1 MTVWSVNMTMVT
13 IVRSVMPANAVTP
26 RARAAERTRDAL
38 IDAGFPLAE
47 TTGLE
52 GLTADAVVQAA
63 GVSKGTFFH
72 HFGDRT
78 SYLVALHRRFHDRI
92 LDEAQSVVASMA
104 PGPDRLAAASRTYLD
119 ACLRH
124 RGVRALILEA
134 RGMLPIQEE
143 IVRRSTIT
151 TEFLAIDFVA
161 MGWPNPRAA
170 ARLWIATTAECALIE
185 LDAGRADPAAR
196 AALLR
201 FVGVG
206 AAPARRKAK

>member
-1 MTVWSVNMTMVT
+1 MS
-13 IVRSVMPANAVTP
+13 ANAVTA

-38 IDAGFPLAE
+38 IDAGFPLSE

-52 GLTADAVVQAA
+52 GLTADAVVAA
-63 GVSKGTFFH
+63 VGVSKGTFFH

-92 LDEAQSVVASMA
+92 FDEAQSVVASMA
-104 PGPDRLAAASRTYLD
+104 PGPDRLAVASRTYLD

-134 RGMLPIQEE
+134 RGVLPIQEE

-151 TEFLAIDFVA
+151 NEFLAIDFVA

-201 FVGVG
+201 FVGVD

>member
-1 MTVWSVNMTMVT
+1 
-13 IVRSVMPANAVTP
+13 MPANAPTA
-26 RARAAERTRDAL
+26 RAQAAERTREAL

-52 GLTADAVVQAA
+52 GLTADAVVTAA
-63 GVSKGTFFH
+63 GVSKGTFFN

-92 LDEAQSVVASMA
+92 FDEAQSVVASMT

-143 IVRRSTIT
+143 IARRTT
-151 TEFLAIDFVA
+151 MHTEFLAIDFVA
-161 MGWPNPRAA
+161 MGWPDPRAA
-170 ARLWIATTAECALIE
+170 ARLWIAATAECALIE
-185 LDAGRADPAAR
+185 LDGGRADATAR

-201 FVGVG
+201 FIGVDTES
-206 AAPARRKAK
+206 ARTKSK